1 VLIYTKQVIRES
13 NTKTASPVSETSY
26 FEPGYPLFLENRTW
40 VMNPAGHYSNLDH
53 RIILYNVLIDS
64 FPVSGVI
71 PTCQQSGLSG
81 NRTGWKIRASPSV
94 EGPRDAV
101 SEKNRCR
108 KTTKRQRQDHRSA
121 SCLFHAQS
129 ATRYG

>member
-1 VLIYTKQVIRES
+1 
-13 NTKTASPVSETSY
+13 
-26 FEPGYPLFLENRTW
+26 
-40 VMNPAGHYSNLDH
+40 MNPAGHYSNLDH

-101 SEKNRCR
+101 SEKTDVGKQRRDKDRIIGRRPVFSMLNRL
-108 KTTKRQRQDHRSA
+108 QGMVSSQ
-121 SCLFHAQS
+121 
-129 ATRYG
+129 RYGKGMTDSLKYNTIFWA